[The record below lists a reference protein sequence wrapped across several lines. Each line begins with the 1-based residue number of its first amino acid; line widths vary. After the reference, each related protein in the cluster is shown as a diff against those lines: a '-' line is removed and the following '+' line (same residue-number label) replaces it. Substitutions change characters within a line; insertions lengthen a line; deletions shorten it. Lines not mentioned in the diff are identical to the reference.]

1 MVKKLAIKSYGSG
14 CLIRNSK
21 IKTSFLA
28 VLAKNKNLNTF
39 LLKIITHPNLLVF
52 KYLSHIQTSKC

>member
-14 CLIRNSK
+14 CLIRNSR

-28 VLAKNKNLNTF
+28 ILAKNKILNTF
-39 LLKIITHPNLLVF
+39 LLKIITHSNILIF
-52 KYLSHIQTSKC
+52 NYLSYIQTYKC

>member
-14 CLIRNSK
+14 YLIRNNK

-28 VLAKNKNLNTF
+28 VLAQNKILNTF
-39 LLKIITHPNLLVF
+39 LLEIITHSNVLNF
-52 KYLSHIQTSKC
+52 NYLSYMQTYKC